1 MNNLEELYKNYNFPG
16 KKKLYELAKKN
27 GVKATLK
34 AVDEFLNNQKVAQVF
49 TKKNQRKKPGH
60 IVAFHPDERYQMDL
74 IDMTN
79 FSRSNSGYGW
89 IMLIIDIF
97 TRKLAAFM
105 MKDKSEPS
113 IIKGLEQFFEEHDPD
128 VITTD
133 NESGFKSRETSKLMK
148 EHEVV
153 HQMVDVN
160 DHKPLGIIDRAVK
173 TVKMAIYKYMKYEQT
188 SKYKPEL
195 GRIIRAYNSTPNA
208 AIQNIAPDDAA
219 LKTNREKLQIE
230 NHEKDMINKKYHVEF
245 KVGDVVRV
253 ALQRNK
259 FSRAYDETYGDEQHE
274 IVSVTNQTATLDN
287 GARVGVRRLL
297 KVSRLEQAKK
307 PDRLTQAR
315 ARAKVEKKV
324 QKNNLDI
331 FNSDFQTLPSGRTRQ
346 QERQHL
352 GADMKGLSKAER
364 FRWTGIDTAQIV
376 EGKRRGRGRPAE

>member
-1 MNNLEELYKNYNFPG
+1 
-16 KKKLYELAKKN
+16 
-27 GVKATLK
+27 
-34 AVDEFLNNQKVAQVF
+34 
-49 TKKNQRKKPGH
+49 
-60 IVAFHPDERYQMDL
+60 
-74 IDMTN
+74 
-79 FSRSNSGYGW
+79 
-89 IMLIIDIF
+89 
-97 TRKLAAFM
+97 
-105 MKDKSEPS
+105 
-113 IIKGLEQFFEEHDPD
+113 
-128 VITTD
+128 
-133 NESGFKSRETSKLMK
+133 
-148 EHEVV
+148 
-153 HQMVDVN
+153 
-160 DHKPLGIIDRAVK
+160 
-173 TVKMAIYKYMKYEQT
+173 
-188 SKYKPEL
+188 L

-315 ARAKVEKKV
+315 ARAKVDKKV
-324 QKNNLDI
+324 KKNNLDI
-331 FNSDFQTLPSGRTRQ
+331 FNSDFQTLPSARTRQ

-352 GADMKGLSKAER
+352 GADMKGLSKSER
-364 FRWTGIDTAQIV
+364 FRWTGIDAAQIV